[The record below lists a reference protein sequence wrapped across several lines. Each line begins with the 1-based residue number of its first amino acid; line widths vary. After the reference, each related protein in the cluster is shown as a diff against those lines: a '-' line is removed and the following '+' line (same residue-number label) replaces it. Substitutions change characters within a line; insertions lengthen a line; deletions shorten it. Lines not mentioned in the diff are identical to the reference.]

1 MSVAKPFVKVFDLR
15 FAVFLLLPCI
25 LKLFVNASGT
35 FFISIELL
43 VFFNEVSYLGRL
55 AGLLSF
61 NHVVVEPGLPDFR
74 HKLLIRLL
82 QIHDL
87 CLCLLEKACGLRQFF
102 C

>member
-15 FAVFLLLPCI
+15 FTVFLLLPCV
-25 LKLFVNASGT
+25 LKLFVDASGT

-61 NHVVVEPGLPDFR
+61 NHVVVEPCLPDF
-74 HKLLIRLL
+74 H
-82 QIHDL
+82 H
-87 CLCLLEKACGLRQFF
+87 
-102 C
+102 